1 MSKNSDNNF
10 VNNSLLRLVTE
21 ALKEDGAVC
30 DFFSREYNEQATYE
44 GGNGARKTFKQ
55 CNDLITQCHQLLKL
69 LVGEQRANL
78 TETIPV
84 IDFFNNENTSFMK
97 EYAFVDDKKTQVD
110 STSIIDILPAS
121 SDPNRDSMSYI
132 LEEDPHIIN
141 RILMGEP
148 IAEHVYNTA
157 SMASTDYNLL
167 VGYSSE
173 ATSAYT
179 YWGINETKKMLLDG
193 TYSKGLIETDF
204 EFAFPWEITTIS
216 FDTSDISYLKTQVN
230 DKLVPIKYD
239 IDPLTG
245 EALEDIRDR
254 YSRDYILIKE
264 EII

>member
-110 STSIIDILPAS
+110 STSIIDILPRGTITQALIEGFS
-121 SDPNRDSMSYI
+121 W
-132 LEEDPHIIN
+132 IN
-141 RILMGEP
+141 AAEP
-148 IAEHVYNTA
+148 LSVEVSGT
-157 SMASTDYNLL
+157 
-167 VGYSSE
+167 
-173 ATSAYT
+173 
-179 YWGINETKKMLLDG
+179 TKKVVRF
-193 TYSKGLIETDF
+193 YSFMGKPNVDINLVLRIWKPTI
-204 EFAFPWEITTIS
+204 AF
-216 FDTSDISYLKTQVN
+216 
-230 DKLVPIKYD
+230 
-239 IDPLTG
+239 
-245 EALEDIRDR
+245 
-254 YSRDYILIKE
+254 
-264 EII
+264 